1 MKNQILGISLAIM
14 GTTATSAQAITE
26 RDVANSYADL
36 AHVIYTDAL
45 WAAQQLKSSIT
56 NLLENPSEQTLADAK
71 NAWVIS
77 RIPYQQ
83 SEAFRFSH
91 PVVDEKDLQLNSWP
105 LDEGFIDYVDD
116 DYQGELGNTG
126 ATANI
131 IAADSL
137 KLGAKNYDLS
147 KLTPSLLSEL
157 NEFGGSEA
165 NVATGYHAIEF
176 LLWGQDLN
184 GTESGA
190 GNRPFTDF
198 ATGEQCTNGNCDR
211 RRDYLVAATDL
222 LISDVSYIVD
232 QWQPDTSDNYRA
244 ELLALDEKEILTR
257 MLFAMGSLAFG
268 ELAGERMKV
277 ALEANSPEDENDC
290 FSDNT
295 HNGYFD
301 NAKSIANVYTGEYR
315 KLDGTLF
322 STYSLAELIDQKN
335 PQLAQQ
341 MQHQLS
347 ETQKAFQT
355 MVDAAES
362 SESPMKFDQMI
373 AEGND
378 KGAQLI
384 NTAIE
389 SLAKETE
396 LIEQI
401 AQSLDINNL
410 NPSLAQE

>member
-1 MKNQILGISLAIM
+1 M
-14 GTTATSAQAITE
+14 GTTTTTAEAVTQ

-36 AHVIYTDAL
+36 AHVVFSDAL
-45 WAAQQLKSSIT
+45 WAAEQLKSSIT
-56 NLLENPSEQTLADAK
+56 TLLDNPSKESLEAAKDAWIIARK
-71 NAWVIS
+71 
-77 RIPYQQ
+77 PYQQ
-83 SEAFRFSH
+83 AEAFRFSH
-91 PVVDEKDLQLNSWP
+91 AVVDEKDLQLNSWP
-105 LDEGFIDYVDD
+105 LDEGFIDYVND

-131 IAADSL
+131 IANTSL
-137 KLGAKNYDLS
+137 KLGANVFDLS
-147 KLTPSLLSEL
+147 QITPTLLSEL

-184 GTESGA
+184 GTGSGA

-198 ATGEQCTNGNCDR
+198 ALEDNCTNGNCER

-222 LISDVSYIVD
+222 LISDIDYIVE
-232 QWQPDTSDNYRA
+232 QWRPGTNDNYRA
-244 ELLALDEKEILTR
+244 ELLSLNEKEILTR
-257 MLFAMGSLAFG
+257 ILFGMGSLALG

-301 NAKSIANVYTGEYR
+301 NAKSIANIYSGEYR
-315 KLDGTLF
+315 KLDGNFF
-322 STYSLAELIDQKN
+322 STYSLAELIEQEN
-335 PQLAQQ
+335 PQLAQK

-347 ETQKAFQT
+347 ETQKALQA
-355 MVDAAES
+355 MVNAAENND
-362 SESPMKFDQMI
+362 SPMKFDQMI

-384 NTAIE
+384 NNAIE
-389 SLAKETE
+389 ALAKETE
-396 LIEQI
+396 LIEQV
-401 AQSLDINNL
+401 AQTLDIISL
-410 NPSLAQE
+410 NPNLAAE